1 MEFIMSVSVSVDIPT
16 STVRDL
22 LIGAAEGG
30 CNYWAIFREDP
41 NFIKSVTEAEQAAY
55 VESEGGKYLARYDIE
70 HPNYCL
76 RVSDYESRTTYN
88 VTFESFVNGLG
99 IMANRYPRHFKD
111 VITQNHDAE
120 TSDVFIQCSVFGEIV
135 FG

>member
-1 MEFIMSVSVSVDIPT
+1 MSVSVSVNVPT

-22 LIGAAEGG
+22 LVGAVEGG
-30 CNYWAIFREDP
+30 CNYWGAFREDP
-41 NFIKSVTEAEQAAY
+41 NFTKSVTEAEQAAY
-55 VESEGGKYLARYDIE
+55 VESEGGEYLPRYDIE

-76 RVSDYESRTTYN
+76 RVLDYEGGTTYN

-99 IMANRYPRHFKD
+99 IMANRYPHHFRN
-111 VITQNHDAE
+111 VIAENHDAE
-120 TSDVFIQCSVFGEIV
+120 TSDVFIQCAVFGEIV